1 MKKVQVV
8 AVLSS
13 LFLAQVCIAQEIT
26 LQVAVIAKD
35 APAQVFMEEEEGIQS
50 IAFQHSQTD
59 GPYSGRVARPKPNA
73 LADAK
78 RLSLDYRLVAKWT
91 DGKEQLF
98 LKIQSQL
105 PDLIALTLYHIQDAF
120 NNVALDR
127 IDGLGTD
134 LDSLIEKYCR
144 ARAFHMHWR
153 KDLSQSENFI
163 ALRSARVWFDAA
175 VALAIRPNS
184 PFRMDGDIVKI
195 MNDYEEKASQNK
207 RFNSRYRKYVP
218 SGYVRG
224 MHNDV
229 KTAEYAFVGL
239 VPRLVAEGKYQEAY
253 ELNSK
258 AYSVLSG
265 ESESTR
271 KLVEKRQG
279 VNLELLRSNEA
290 FLATKAGH

>member
-8 AVLSS
+8 AVLSL
-13 LFLAQVCIAQEIT
+13 LFLFEVCIAQEIT
-26 LQVAVIAKD
+26 LQVAVISKE
-35 APAQVFMEEEEGIQS
+35 APAQVLMQEEEGIQS
-50 IAFQHSQTD
+50 IAFQRSQTD
-59 GPYSGRVARPKPNA
+59 GPYWGRVARPKTDA

-78 RLSLDYRLVAKWT
+78 KLSLAYRLVASWA

-98 LKIQSQL
+98 LKIQSHL
-105 PDLIALTLYHIQDAF
+105 PELIALKLYHDQDAF
-120 NNVALDR
+120 NDVALNK

-153 KDLSQSENFI
+153 FVKNQPENFI
-163 ALRSARVWFDAA
+163 ALRSARVWFDTA

-184 PFRMDGDIVKI
+184 PFRMDGDIMKI
-195 MNDYEEKASQNK
+195 MNDYEAIALQNNK
-207 RFNSRYRKYVP
+207 FNSRYRKYVP
-218 SGYVRG
+218 SGYVQG
-224 MHNDV
+224 ILDDV

-239 VPRLVAEGKYQEAY
+239 VPRLVAEGKHQEAY
-253 ELNSK
+253 ELNLK
-258 AYSVLSG
+258 AYGVLSG

-279 VNLELLRSNEA
+279 VNLELLRRNAA
-290 FLATKAGH
+290 FLAPKAGL